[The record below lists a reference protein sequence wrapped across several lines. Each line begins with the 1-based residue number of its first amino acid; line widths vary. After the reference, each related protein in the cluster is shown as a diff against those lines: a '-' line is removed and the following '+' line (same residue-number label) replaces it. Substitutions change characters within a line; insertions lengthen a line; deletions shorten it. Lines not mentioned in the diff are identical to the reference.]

1 MNKALISKLPEM
13 SFACRESL
21 NTLATNL
28 SYCGDDV
35 HTVMVTSR
43 YAGEGK
49 SFISLNLMRTLA
61 SLQKRVVLLDTD
73 LRRSRMVSNYRI
85 RFQTENPNGLAQYLA
100 GRCTLEDIIYHT
112 NVENGYLIPI
122 GREVESSLQLLSSSR
137 MPKLMA
143 ALSEQFDMVIV
154 DTPPAGVIVDAL
166 VIAKYCSGSLI
177 VVSAGRG
184 TKRDVAELV
193 STIRNT
199 GCRVLG
205 SVLNNV
211 NFGSYTNRKY
221 YYKSERYSSYYRG
234 GYYNPYSSQSG
245 KKGK

>member
-1 MNKALISKLPEM
+1 MNKALISKLPEL
-13 SFACRESL
+13 SFACKESM

-49 SFISLNLMRTLA
+49 SFVALNLMRTLA
-61 SLQKRVVLLDTD
+61 SLQKKVVLLDTD
-73 LRRSRMVSNYRI
+73 LRRSRLVSNYRV
-85 RFQTENPNGLAQYLA
+85 RFQTENPNGLAQYLS
-100 GRCTLEDIIYHT
+100 GRCALEDIIYQT

-137 MPKLMA
+137 MPKLMEELA
-143 ALSEQFDMVIV
+143 EKFDMVIV

-166 VIAKYCSGSLI
+166 EIAKYCSGALV

-193 STIRNT
+193 SSIRST

-205 SVLNNV
+205 DVLNNV

-221 YYKSERYSSYYRG
+221 YYRSERYSSYYRG
-234 GYYNPYSSQSG
+234 GYYSPYSSKEG